1 MQQRSLTRSALLIAV
16 GLILQSIRLI
26 IPMPLAVST
35 FIIGILVHLSLLVT
49 LKLGSRYGAFL
60 LGCLLPVTAY
70 MQGQL
75 ALPLLIPVVMA
86 GNCFFIDLYYRLE
99 KTKLRYLI
107 PFAKAWLMAC
117 GLFVVLQFIKLP
129 NNAIKVLLYAMT
141 VPQIITGFAG
151 LFFAEQLLQRVKL
164 K

>member
-1 MQQRSLTRSALLIAV
+1 MEQKVLTRSALLIAV
-16 GLILQSIRLI
+16 GLILQSIRLL
-26 IPMPLAVST
+26 IPMPLQVST
-35 FIIGILVHLSLLVT
+35 FVIGILVHIALLLT
-49 LKLGSRYGAFL
+49 LKLGSRYAAFL

-70 MQGQL
+70 LQGQL

-86 GNCFFIDLYYRLE
+86 GNVFFIDLYYRLE
-99 KTKLRYLI
+99 QLKLRYLI

-129 NNAIKVLLYAMT
+129 NSAIKVLLYAMT

-151 LFFAEQLLQRVKL
+151 LYFSEQLLQRFKL
-164 K
+164 